1 MNILIPHKWLLEH
14 LDTKATEAEIQKYVS
29 LCGPSVERIYQI
41 EGESVYDME
50 ITTNRVDSMSV
61 RGIAREAAV
70 ILEQFDVRAK
80 LIPSKIIRNVK
91 IDVSPSQML
100 PLPKI
105 NNDPKLSKRLI
116 CVVLSGVKRNETP
129 DWMAKRLKQT
139 GQNVHDAVIDI
150 TNYIT
155 HELGHPCH
163 AFDYDKLMKTGGEI
177 NVVEAKKGEY
187 FSTLDG
193 ETFTTVGGEVVFKNG
208 LDQII
213 DLPSIKGTANT
224 SIDDSTKNVLLLL
237 ESIMAEKVRF
247 ASMTHAIR
255 TIAAQLM
262 EKNVDPNLAEDVL
275 LRGIEL
281 YKELTDAKVA
291 SKIYDQFPGKKA
303 PNTVEVTLTR
313 INEYLGIDITME
325 KVVSILKQL
334 ECRVKVE
341 NLKTA
346 DSNKKTAG
354 ANKAAGANK
363 VAGAKNAND
372 LITVYPPTFRPDIE
386 IPADVIEEVARIY
399 GYHNFPSVLMD
410 TPIPT
415 HRQKGVDFTIENRIK
430 RHLSSIGL
438 QEIYSYSMVS
448 EEIALKTDSLE
459 NHLKLNNPLTDDRV
473 YMRLSLIPSLEEILD
488 QNPQTPEL
496 SVFEIANVYPVV
508 KDSLPNEKLHFSIVS
523 TLPYRE
529 VRGII
534 ESLMLKL
541 FVENFN
547 IDIALGSENENIG
560 VITATNSTEKIPV
573 VLGAIKV
580 QDNGRTVAE
589 MEFAKLLSVVK
600 THPKYQPIPKTAYMV
615 EDMTFTLEPK
625 TLVGDL
631 MTTILKLSPMVTD
644 VKLKNQYNENFSF
657 TITYHDDAKN
667 ISAEDVEP
675 IRKQVAQVL
684 NSIYKAKL
692 VGEV

>member
-29 LCGPSVERIYQI
+29 LCGPSVERVYQI

-91 IDVSPSQML
+91 VDVSPSKML

-116 CVVLSGVKRNETP
+116 CVVLSGVKRNDTP

-139 GQNVHDAVIDI
+139 DQNVHDAVIDI
-150 TNYIT
+150 TNYVT

-177 NVVEAKKGEY
+177 NVVEAKKGET

-193 ETFTTVGGEVVFKNG
+193 EAFTTVGGEVVFKNG
-208 LDQII
+208 QNEII

-255 TIAAQLM
+255 TTAAQLM

-281 YKELTDAKVA
+281 YKDLTEAKVA

-303 PNTVEVTLTR
+303 PNTVEITLGR
-313 INEYLGIDITME
+313 INEYLGIDITTE

-334 ECRVKVE
+334 ECRI
-341 NLKTA
+341 KT
-346 DSNKKTAG
+346 SES
-354 ANKAAGANK
+354 
-363 VAGAKNAND
+363 ND

-386 IPADVIEEVARIY
+386 IPADIIEEIARIY

-415 HRQKGVDFTIENRIK
+415 NRQKGVDFTIENRIK
-430 RHLSSIGL
+430 RYLSSIGL

-448 EEIALKTDSLE
+448 KEIALKTDSLE
-459 NHLKLNNPLTDDRV
+459 NHLKLSNPLTDDRN
-473 YMRLSLIPSLEEILD
+473 YMRLSLIPSLEEIID
-488 QNPQTPEL
+488 QNPQALEM
-496 SVFEIANVYPVV
+496 SVFEIANVYPPI
-508 KDSLPNEKLHFSIVS
+508 KDSLPNEKLHLGLVS
-523 TLPYRE
+523 TLPYRQ

-534 ESLMLKL
+534 EGLMEKL
-541 FVENFN
+541 FVDNFN
-547 IDIALGSENENIG
+547 IDIVMGSDSENIG
-560 VITATNSTEKIPV
+560 AITASSSNEKNPI
-573 VLGAIKV
+573 VLGGIKV
-580 QDNGRTVAE
+580 LDNGRTAIE
-589 MEFAKLLSVVK
+589 IEFAKLLSVVK
-600 THPKYQPIPKTAYMV
+600 THPEYQPIPKTAYII

-631 MTTILKLSPMVTD
+631 MTSIIKLSDMITD
-644 VKLKNQYNENFSF
+644 VKLKNQYNQNYSF
-657 TITYHDDAKN
+657 TIQYHDDSKN

-675 IRKQVAQVL
+675 IRKQVARVL
-684 NSIYKAKL
+684 DSIYKAKL

>member
-29 LCGPSVERIYQI
+29 LCGPSIERIYQI
-41 EGESVYDME
+41 EGESVYDIE

-80 LIPSKIIRNVK
+80 LIPSKIVRNVK
-91 IDVSPSQML
+91 IDVSPSEML

-105 NNDPKLSKRLI
+105 HNDPKLSKRII

-129 DWMAKRLKQT
+129 DWMAKRLIQT
-139 GQNVHDAVIDI
+139 GQNIHDAAIDI

-177 NVVEAKKGEY
+177 NVVEAKKGES

-208 LDQII
+208 QDKII

-237 ESIMAEKVRF
+237 ESISPKKVRF

-291 SKIYDQFPGKKA
+291 SKIYDQFPGKKS

-334 ECRVKVE
+334 ECRVKVGDT
-341 NLKTA
+341 KTA
-346 DSNKKTAG
+346 DGSKKTS
-354 ANKAAGANK
+354 
-363 VAGAKNAND
+363 D

-399 GYHNFPSVLMD
+399 GYHNFPSVLMN

-415 HRQKGVDFTIENRIK
+415 NRQKGVDFTIENRIK
-430 RHLSSIGL
+430 RYLSSIGL

-448 EEIALKTDSLE
+448 EGIALKTDALE
-459 NHLKLNNPLTDDRV
+459 NHLKISNPLTDDRV
-473 YMRLSLIPSLEEILD
+473 YMRLSLIPSLEEIID
-488 QNPQTPEL
+488 QNPQVPEM
-496 SVFEIANVYPVV
+496 SVFEIANVYPPV
-508 KDSLPNEKLHFSIVS
+508 KDSLPNEKLHFCIVS

-529 VRGII
+529 VRGIL
-534 ESLMLKL
+534 ESLMEKL

-547 IDIALGSENENIG
+547 IDIAMSSDNENIG
-560 VITATNSTEKIPV
+560 VITALNSNEKKPI

-580 QDNGRTVAE
+580 LDNGRTVVE
-589 MEFAKLLSVVK
+589 IEFAKLLSVVK
-600 THPKYQPIPKTAYMV
+600 THPKYVPIPKTAFMM

-631 MTTILKLSPMVTD
+631 MTSILKLSEMITD
-644 VKLKNQYNENFSF
+644 VKLKNQYNENYSF
-657 TITYHDDAKN
+657 TIQYHDNAKN